1 MTAAR
6 SEFEASAETLG
17 ARSGQVSMAGTTPG
31 RRHLRLTI
39 TEDMQDL
46 WAWFQDVRPR
56 AAARE
61 VEFLLQLG
69 VLHATGPWIAGP
81 GQLGPGA
88 DRAPALPV
96 SASAPSAA
104 SPSRSVTQ
112 LDSSPAAED
121 SEDSG

>member
-6 SEFEASAETLG
+6 NDSEASAETPR
-17 ARSGQVSMAGTTPG
+17 ARSGQVNMAATKPG

-61 VEFLLQLG
+61 VEFLLRLG
-69 VLHATGPWIAGP
+69 VLHATGPWTSGAS
-81 GQLGPGA
+81 QLGPGA
-88 DRAPALPV
+88 YRAPALPA
-96 SASAPSAA
+96 SAPAPSAA
-104 SPSRSVTQ
+104 SQLRNDTQ
-112 LDSSPAAED
+112 LEPSPAAED
-121 SEDSG
+121 REDSG